1 MNKKIAKAICST
13 VIVGLSVFCM
23 AYAADTY
30 QSSQSTKEIIQKQS
44 YQVLTKEIKKNKGY
58 ALIDVKVAQVSGLK
72 NKNVEKRIN
81 RLLQDKATEFID
93 RESQSAK
100 YLYKQDK
107 SVAKPTR
114 LVSAYDVTYKGN
126 DLISIVIENT
136 TEGEGQYSYTLTE
149 GYTVDL
155 KTGKTVLLSQLFDE
169 KEDYQKVIK
178 KFIDKELQNSNPKM
192 RVSSMY
198 IQDQDLTFYLKD
210 DYVVINLEPY
220 QLEYLEKTDNS
231 PGKGV
236 LVQVPFGAFQYGFK
250 TTVDFKP
257 YAVDIQTQKI
267 VKDDESIMTNIS
279 IPVISGLADE
289 RIQNQLNKKFKE
301 DIMKFQKENEQSAK
315 EYLEEDKAGG
325 YEARMY
331 AAYVTDVSFQEMKNE
346 GNILS
351 ILVSYCA
358 YTGGAHGSQD
368 DVAYNIDLKTG
379 KEIKLKD
386 LFKEGYDYKKAIDQK
401 IQKSIDDL
409 TVKLKKEALIKGE
422 NPKEVYNPYQ
432 GFDGI
437 AKDQKFYL
445 KDDKLVV
452 YFGQYEIAPYAAGIP
467 TFEIYF
473 SKLEDGLK

>member
-1 MNKKIAKAICST
+1 MNKKIAKAICGM

-169 KEDYQKVIK
+169 KEDYQNIIK
-178 KFIDKELQNSNPKM
+178 EFVDKGLKKLKPEM
-192 RVSSMY
+192 RIGTMY
-198 IQDQDLTFYLKD
+198 TQDQDLTFYLKD
-210 DYVVINLEPY
+210 SYIMINLEPY
-220 QLEYLEKTDNS
+220 QLEYVEKTDNS
-231 PGKGV
+231 PEKGA
-236 LVQVPFGAFQYGFK
+236 LIQIPFDAFQYGVK
-250 TTVDFKP
+250 TVVDFQP

-267 VKDDESIMTNIS
+267 VKDDESIMTSIS

-301 DIMKFQKENEQSAK
+301 DIMKFQNENEQSAK
-315 EYLEEDKAGG
+315 EYLQEAKAAG

-331 AAYVTDVSFQEMKNE
+331 TTDVSFQEMKNE

-358 YTGGAHGSQD
+358 YTGGAHGTQD
-368 DVAYNIDLKTG
+368 DVAYNIDLKIG
-379 KEIKLKD
+379 KEIQLKD
-386 LFKEGYDYKKAIDQK
+386 LFKEGYDYEKAINQK

-409 TVKLKKEALIKGE
+409 MVKLKEEALARGE

-432 GFDGI
+432 GFDRI

-467 TFEIYF
+467 TFEI
-473 SKLEDGLK
+473 SLSELENGLK